1 MRKFKYV
8 GDPNDR
14 YSGPDEI
21 ESNGFSFVKGEV
33 TEIEDKDGKNADAI
47 RRLEGN
53 SHFIDMSDREAAKKV
68 DDEQKAFEKA
78 EADKAKKAE
87 DQRKAD
93 EKDAAEREK
102 RRKANPE
109 SPAATAPRPPGT
121 VTRETPDGPFGGR
134 TVEERTRAEDHTSAG
149 KTKS

>member
-14 YSGPDEI
+14 YSGPDNI
-21 ESNGFSFVKGEV
+21 ENGGFSFVKGEV
-33 TEIEDKDGKNADAI
+33 TEIEDKDGKNFDAI
-47 RRLEGN
+47 QRLEGN

-68 DDEQKAFEKA
+68 DDEQKAIEKA

-87 DQRKAD
+87 EQRKFD

-109 SPAATAPRPPGT
+109 SPAANAPRPPGT
-121 VTRETPDGPFGGR
+121 VTREPPGQPFGGR
-134 TVEERTRAEDHTSAG
+134 PVEERTRAEDHTSAG